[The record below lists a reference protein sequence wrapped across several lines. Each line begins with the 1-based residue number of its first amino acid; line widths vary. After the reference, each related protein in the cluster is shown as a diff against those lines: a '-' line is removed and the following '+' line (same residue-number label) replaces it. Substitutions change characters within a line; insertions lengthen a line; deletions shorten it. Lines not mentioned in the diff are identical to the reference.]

1 MAYIFEAFEWRKG
14 FFLWAI
20 ALIGLV
26 WLAGCSE
33 EKAPASTEGS
43 SSIIVAP
50 DETDHLWVFAESAHE
65 LGSGGEFHIYI
76 DPETHPNAPISFSK
90 FALGVDGALPRH
102 MHRKTE
108 EIAYFLSGRGLA
120 QIQINGQTQEVEVGP
135 GYVWYVAPGEPHTI
149 SNIGDEPLVLVFAI
163 IPQDEKGLLAFFR
176 KIGAK
181 PGEMAETLSLE
192 EFAAIAAEHDM
203 ILVPA
208 ED

>member
-1 MAYIFEAFEWRKG
+1 MAYGIEASDWRQA
-14 FFLWAI
+14 FFLSAI
-20 ALIGLV
+20 VLIGV
-26 WLAGCSE
+26 AGLAGCSDE
-33 EKAPASTEGS
+33 EPQASAPGS

-50 DETDHLWVFAESAHE
+50 EETDHFWVFAESTHE

-76 DPETHPNAPISFSK
+76 DPETHPGAPISFSK

-208 ED
+208 KD